1 MGFESGGLAVAHSLT
16 QGYTAVPVVHDNYL
30 HREMVAMGL
39 LAQLVAEENLDEPRR
54 VALLFASLG
63 LSVNLEQISLGV
75 DRSSEL
81 GAMLEVAMDFPF
93 VQNLPFELSHERLLQ
108 AVIDA
113 HELGVEVAAR
123 EGDGAYRQLHSG

>member
-1 MGFESGGLAVAHSLT
+1 MGFESGGLAVAHSLA